1 MARRSAVPLLLELLA
16 ARGVRATF
24 FVPGRTAERHPERIA
39 EIVAA
44 GHELAHHGYTHTSP
58 SDLSPEEEDNEL
70 GKGLEVLRSFN
81 AEVVGYRSPAWDF
94 SAHTE
99 DLLVRHGFAYSSNFM
114 DDLRPYRRE
123 ASGIVEV
130 PIQWTLDDA
139 PYFWFDAESGTRRSR
154 PPPRSARSGKGS
166 FVATASSVARSCSR
180 CTRDHWAPLPARAAR
195 GLPRS
200 RARPRRRVGGHVPRA
215 RGACAMTAFP
225 HVRVAVASALER
237 GRAIR
242 RGRRASACTDPSRP
256 IERCSRHYAGWD
268 WDTVREQA
276 LAYRERDRRFDP
288 RLAEEIRGI
297 AEGPVSRRRTSW
309 RSTCAPR

>member
-1 MARRSAVPLLLELLA
+1 MWPEGKRSAVAFSFDVDAEEGVLAADPANAGRPGVLSQGTYGAKIAVPLLLELLA
-16 ARGVRATF
+16 AKSVRATF

-99 DLLVRHGFAYSSNFM
+99 ALLVRHGFAYSSNFM

-123 ASGIVEV
+123 SSGLIEV

-139 PYFWFDAESGTRRSR
+139 AYFWFDAESWNKTISTASAVREIWEGELRGYRKLGGALVLTMHPEIIGR
-154 PPPRSARSGKGS
+154 PYRLELLEGFLDHVLAHDDVW
-166 FVATASSVARSCSR
+166 VATCRELAE
-180 CTRDHWAPLPARAAR
+180 
-195 GLPRS
+195 
-200 RARPRRRVGGHVPRA
+200 
-215 RGACAMTAFP
+215 
-225 HVRVAVASALER
+225 RVA
-237 GRAIR
+237 
-242 RGRRASACTDPSRP
+242 
-256 IERCSRHYAGWD
+256 
-268 WDTVREQA
+268 
-276 LAYRERDRRFDP
+276 
-288 RLAEEIRGI
+288 
-297 AEGPVSRRRTSW
+297 
-309 RSTCAPR
+309 